1 MYSTSMSSKL
11 ISQREA
17 THLYCSF
24 IC

>member
-17 THLYCSF
+17 SHLYCSF

>member
-17 THLYCSF
+17 THLCCSF